1 MDREEK
7 QLDAT
12 VDSLILRVQDLKNAL
27 NTFIYRIESEN
38 QNLSWAQFIDSFAL
52 FSGQINNLMK
62 IVKNDKT
69 PLLRNRIVLP
79 LLLSPDIDEELAKLT
94 EGRVQSF
101 NHDMVPDY
109 LRTKPEPEIESKENA
124 IQLRVQSISADQSQK
139 QITTANKIVN
149 NMTELVKNNREEW
162 ETESG
167 RANQTQTSSIADT
180 TALIAAINYGKG
192 LKTTPPKAAVN
203 PVMTQQVP
211 QTAPNLRP
219 AAGKAPATIKTN
231 IKAAASGHPYNR

>member
-27 NTFIYRIESEN
+27 NGFIYRIQTEYQS
-38 QNLSWAQFIDSFAL
+38 LTWAQFIDSFAL

-69 PLLRNRIVLP
+69 PPLRNRIVLP

-101 NHDMVPDY
+101 NHDMAPDY
-109 LRTKPEPEIESKENA
+109 LRTKPEPEIESKENT
-124 IQLRVQSISADQSQK
+124 IQLRVQSISADQAQK

-180 TALIAAINYGKG
+180 TSLIAAINYGKG
-192 LKTTPPKAAVN
+192 LKTSPPKAAGN
-203 PVMTQQVP
+203 PVMTQVP
-211 QTAPNLRP
+211 QTAPNIRP
-219 AAGKAPATIKTN
+219 TAGKAPATIKTN

>member
-27 NTFIYRIESEN
+27 NSFICRIVAEDQS
-38 QNLSWAQFIDSFAL
+38 LSWAQFIDSFAL

-69 PLLRNRIVLP
+69 PALRNRIVLP

-109 LRTKPEPEIESKENA
+109 LRTKPEPEIEAKENA
-124 IQLRVQSISADQSQK
+124 IQLRVQSISADQAQK

-149 NMTELVKNNREEW
+149 NMTDLVKNNREEW

-167 RANQTQTSSIADT
+167 RANQTQTSSMADT
-180 TALIAAINYGKG
+180 TSLIAAINYGKG
-192 LKTTPPKAAVN
+192 LKTSPPKAAVN
-203 PVMTQQVP
+203 PVMTQVP